1 MSKDTFYFSHDY
13 NVRNDEKIK
22 FLLRKHGLI
31 GYGLFWA
38 IIEDLYNNANAL
50 QSDYEGIAYD
60 YRINA
65 DVVKSIIN
73 DFDLFVFDGE
83 TFGSLSVQKRIDE
96 RDSKSVKARESA
108 HKRWTNANAMQ
119 TQCDSNA
126 IKESKVKEIKEKK
139 VNKVKETKETVFPFD
154 SDNFKKYWDLW
165 VQYKKEQF
173 NFTYKS
179 NISIQAAL
187 NELVKLSKG
196 QETIAIKIIEKSIAS
211 TWQGFFELKTESNAT
226 TNNYSKSAPKITDEQ
241 SYEGLIKFRNGW

>member
-13 NVRNDEKIK
+13 NSRNDEKIK

-126 IKESKVKEIKEKK
+126 IKERKVKEIKEKK
-139 VNKVKETKETVFPFD
+139 VNKIKETKETVVMPFE
-154 SDNFKKYWDLW
+154 SIKFIKYWEIWLE
-165 VQYKKEQF
+165 YKKEQY

-179 NISIQAAL
+179 LAMKQAAL
-187 NELVKLSKG
+187 NDLVKLSKG
-196 QETIAIKIIEKSIAS
+196 LEENAIKIIEQSLAKG
-211 TWQGFFELKTESNAT
+211 WKGFFELKTE
-226 TNNYSKSAPKITDEQ
+226 K
-241 SYEGLIKFRNGW
+241 YEEYAD

>member
-1 MSKDTFYFSHDY
+1 M
-13 NVRNDEKIK
+13 
-22 FLLRKHGLI
+22 L
-31 GYGLFWA
+31 GYGLFWS

-50 QSDYEGIAYD
+50 RTDYEGIAFD
-60 YRINA
+60 YRT
-65 DVVKSIIN
+65 DVNTVKSIIS
-73 DFDLFVFDGE
+73 DFDLFVFDAD

-108 HKRWTNANAMQ
+108 HKRWTNANAMP

-139 VNKVKETKETVFPFD
+139 VNKVKETKEIVFPFD
-154 SDNFKKYWDLW
+154 SDNFNKYWDLW

-211 TWQGFFELKTESNAT
+211 TWQGFFELKT
-226 TNNYSKSAPKITDEQ
+226 NNNGNNQTQSRVSPKITPEQ
-241 SYEGLIKFRNGW
+241 SYEANSKFFSQGY